1 MKKMKFNTIAAGMLL
16 SLTLGLVGT
25 SAAAAETTS
34 PTEPKLGLS
43 IRTTAAVASGF
54 GLLSN
59 PVHER
64 SYLELLVKTYAPDS
78 EQAWNTAFE
87 ERKLAQQKLGATINI
102 HFETKSPVGHT
113 EREPFIVRMRQLP
126 EDGQL
131 QLSKEAVVG
140 DKLQQIKIFTMDKTV
155 VQDTYHVPSD
165 VPFPDGIMRAL
176 PATLEASPQAKLQ
189 EEFAQAIESRDKASI
204 LLVLPK
210 LLDNYQ
216 ETTRMML
223 ESIERLKQSQEEA
236 SNNK

>member
-34 PTEPKLGLS
+34 PTEPKPGLS

-87 ERKLAQQKLGATINI
+87 ERKLAQQKLGTTINI
-102 HFETKSPVGHT
+102 HFETKSPVDHT

-131 QLSKEAVVG
+131 QSKEASTG

-155 VQDTYHVPSD
+155 VQDTYHIPSD

-176 PATLEASPQAKLQ
+176 PATLEASPHAKLQ
-189 EEFAQAIESRDKASI
+189 EEFTQAIESRDKASI

-210 LLDNYQ
+210 LLDNYK

-223 ESIERLKQSQEEA
+223 ESIERLKQSQDEA
-236 SNNK
+236 SK